1 MIATQILLLCALLRT
16 SIGFSSPFAEDCTPS
31 QDRRQQTRALQSLAL
46 DSISSKFLQL
56 RKSTGFR
63 TRQPLG
69 WILILPP
76 VVWPWAACFFLSGL
90 GFWQLQ
96 AMLMVKFRNV
106 CESVYARWSWD
117 IFCSPFLVFFVLN
130 LVTWED
136 ARKGRV
142 IFSQRNSM
150 CWTRIWPQISNKC
163 RYAYWTVDHSTW
175 KKSHFRKSRT
185 WVPYYLISLELGV
198 KPVFLPPL
206 SRLNLLIFWSLIVN
220 LPNKEPL
227 FHKEIGKKK
236 KKVRYT

>member
-1 MIATQILLLCALLRT
+1 MWKCLCTVVVGHILL
-16 SIGFSSPFAEDCTPS
+16 P
-31 QDRRQQTRALQSLAL
+31 
-46 DSISSKFLQL
+46 
-56 RKSTGFR
+56 
-63 TRQPLG
+63 
-69 WILILPP
+69 
-76 VVWPWAACFFLSGL
+76 
-90 GFWQLQ
+90 
-96 AMLMVKFRNV
+96 
-106 CESVYARWSWD
+106 
-117 IFCSPFLVFFVLN
+117 IFVFFVLN

-236 KKVRYT
+236 KKSKIHIEKNRNLETERKR